1 MNRILKKG
9 GVELIAVVVG
19 ITISLW
25 VDDRKELNLVKDTN
39 VKTLVSLKNEVRLR
53 IDYIGRK
60 IKQYDRFFNELL
72 SSWSNLDDNL

>member
-1 MNRILKKG
+1 MKRILKKG

-39 VKTLVSLKNEVRLR
+39 VKTLMSK
-53 IDYIGRK
+53 K
-60 IKQYDRFFNELL
+60 MK
-72 SSWSNLDDNL
+72 